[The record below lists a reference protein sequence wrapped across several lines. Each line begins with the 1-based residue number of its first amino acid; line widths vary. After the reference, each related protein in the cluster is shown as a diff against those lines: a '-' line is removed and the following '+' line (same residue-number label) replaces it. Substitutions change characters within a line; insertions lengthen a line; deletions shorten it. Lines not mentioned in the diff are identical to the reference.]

1 MHDALIAQLAAQV
14 DKLLQQYQD
23 VQAQNQQLKQQAALW
38 REERQVLIEKNALAC
53 KRIESMIQRLKQ
65 WDSHEG

>member
-14 DKLLQQYQD
+14 DKLVQQYQGL
-23 VQAQNQQLKQQAALW
+23 QAENLQLKQQAQLW
-38 REERQVLIEKNALAC
+38 QQERQLLIEKNELAC

-65 WDSHEG
+65 WDTHEG